1 MVPKV
6 DEDGNEIA
14 GVRVPDITV
23 PRGTHTG
30 WNHRRAGHAEGE
42 LILLGSYFPFAATKQ
57 ERLAANDP
65 RPSLEERYRS
75 NDHYLNSISHAARKL
90 QEDRLLLGEDV
101 ERIVKAAAARMSHS
115 RPVK

>member
-1 MVPKV
+1 MCIR
-6 DEDGNEIA
+6 D
-14 GVRVPDITV
+14 RDITV

-42 LILLGSYFPFAATKQ
+42 LILLGSYFPFAATKN

-65 RPSLEERYRS
+65 RPSLEERYPS
-75 NDHYLNSISHAARKL
+75 NDHYLNLISRAAGKL

-101 ERIVKAAAARMSHS
+101 ERIVKAAAAR
-115 RPVK
+115 VGK